1 MNVDKSIISVEKA
14 ARNFEL
20 AGETVSV
27 LKSIDLNV
35 EPGEFVTL
43 IGRSGSGKTTLLNL
57 LSGLDSP
64 TSGKVLF
71 EDQNM
76 AELNEGKLTELR
88 RSKLGFVFQSIGLL
102 PLLSAFENVEL
113 PLRISGLGSREREK
127 QTRKA
132 LDIVG
137 LVGRSSHRPYEL
149 SGGEQQRVAIARA
162 IVHNP
167 VLILADEPTGELD
180 SVNSR
185 AIFGLFKQMVEENNM
200 AVVAATHDS
209 NLLEMSDRVLRL
221 SEGYIEQDAT
231 YGQRFRD

>member
-88 RSKLGFVFQSIGLL
+88 RSKLGSVSYTH
-102 PLLSAFENVEL
+102 
-113 PLRISGLGSREREK
+113 LRAHE
-127 QTRKA
+127 T
-132 LDIVG
+132 
-137 LVGRSSHRPYEL
+137 
-149 SGGEQQRVAIARA
+149 
-162 IVHNP
+162 
-167 VLILADEPTGELD
+167 
-180 SVNSR
+180 
-185 AIFGLFKQMVEENNM
+185 
-200 AVVAATHDS
+200 
-209 NLLEMSDRVLRL
+209 
-221 SEGYIEQDAT
+221 
-231 YGQRFRD
+231 

>member
-1 MNVDKSIISVEKA
+1 MSVDKSIISVEKA
-14 ARNFEL
+14 ARTFEL

-35 EPGEFVTL
+35 KHGEFVTL
-43 IGRSGSGKTTLLNL
+43 IGRSGSAKTTLLNL

-71 EDQNM
+71 EDHNM
-76 AELNEGKLTELR
+76 ADLNEGKLTELR
-88 RSKLGFVFQSIGLL
+88 RSKLGFVFQSFGLL

-113 PLRISGLGSREREK
+113 PLRISGLGSRERDK

-137 LVGRSSHRPYEL
+137 LVGRSNHRPYEL

-162 IVHNP
+162 IVHDP

-185 AIFGLFKQMVEENNM
+185 AIFGLFKQMVEENDM

-221 SEGYIEQDAT
+221 SEGYIEEDAT
-231 YGQRFRD
+231 YGKRFRD

>member
-88 RSKLGFVFQSIGLL
+88 RSKLGFVFQSFGLL

-209 NLLEMSDRVLRL
+209 NLLEMYDRVLRL

>member
-1 MNVDKSIISVEKA
+1 MSVDKSIISVEKA
-14 ARNFEL
+14 ARTFEL

-35 EPGEFVTL
+35 KHGEFVTL
-43 IGRSGSGKTTLLNL
+43 IGRSGSVKTTLLNL

-71 EDQNM
+71 EDHNM
-76 AELNEGKLTELR
+76 ADLNEGKLTELR
-88 RSKLGFVFQSIGLL
+88 SSKLGFVFQSFGLL

-113 PLRISGLGSREREK
+113 PLRISGLGSRERDK

-137 LVGRSSHRPYEL
+137 LVGRSNHRPYEL

-162 IVHNP
+162 IVHDP

-185 AIFGLFKQMVEENNM
+185 AIFGLFKQMVEENDM

-221 SEGYIEQDAT
+221 SEGYIEEDAT
-231 YGQRFRD
+231 YGKRFRD

>member
-1 MNVDKSIISVEKA
+1 MSVDKSIISVEKA
-14 ARNFEL
+14 ARTFEL

-35 EPGEFVTL
+35 KHGEFVTL

-71 EDQNM
+71 EDHNM
-76 AELNEGKLTELR
+76 ADLNEGKLTELR
-88 RSKLGFVFQSIGLL
+88 RSKLGFVFQSFGLL
-102 PLLSAFENVEL
+102 PLLSAFEIVEL
-113 PLRISGLGSREREK
+113 PLRISGLGSRERDK

-137 LVGRSSHRPYEL
+137 LVGRSNHRPYEL

-162 IVHNP
+162 IVHDP

-185 AIFGLFKQMVEENNM
+185 AIFGLFKQMVEENDM

-221 SEGYIEQDAT
+221 SEGYIEEDAT
-231 YGQRFRD
+231 YGKRFRD

>member
-1 MNVDKSIISVEKA
+1 MSVDKSIISVEKA
-14 ARNFEL
+14 ARTFEL

-35 EPGEFVTL
+35 KHGEFVTL

-71 EDQNM
+71 EDHNM
-76 AELNEGKLTELR
+76 ADLNEGKLTELR
-88 RSKLGFVFQSIGLL
+88 RSKLGFVFQSFGLL

-113 PLRISGLGSREREK
+113 PLRITGLGSRERDK

-137 LVGRSSHRPYEL
+137 LVGRSNHRPYEL

-162 IVHNP
+162 IVHDP

-185 AIFGLFKQMVEENNM
+185 AIFGLFKQMVEENDM

-221 SEGYIEQDAT
+221 SEGYIEEDAT
-231 YGQRFRD
+231 YGKRFRD

>member
-1 MNVDKSIISVEKA
+1 MNSGETIIAVQNASRSFK
-14 ARNFEL
+14 L

-27 LKSIDLNV
+27 LKSVDLNIRQ
-35 EPGEFVTL
+35 GEFVTL

-64 TSGKVLF
+64 SSGKIMF

-76 AELNEGKLTELR
+76 AQMNEGRLTELR
-88 RSKLGFVFQSIGLL
+88 RSKLGFVFQSFGLL
-102 PLLSAFENVEL
+102 PLLSAFENIEL
-113 PLRISGLGSREREK
+113 PLRISGVGTRERERL
-127 QTRKA
+127 TRRA

-137 LVGRSSHRPYEL
+137 LEGRSSHRPYEL

-162 IVHNP
+162 IVHDP

-185 AIFGLFKQMVEENNM
+185 AIFGLFKQMVQEKNM
-200 AVVAATHDS
+200 SVVAATHDS
-209 NLLEMSDRVLRL
+209 NLLEMSDRVMRL
-221 SEGYIEQDAT
+221 SEGNIEEDAS
-231 YGQRFRD
+231 YGQRFRE

>member
-1 MNVDKSIISVEKA
+1 MSVDKSIISVEKA
-14 ARNFEL
+14 ARTFEL

-35 EPGEFVTL
+35 KHGEFVTL

-71 EDQNM
+71 EDHNM
-76 AELNEGKLTELR
+76 ADLNEGKLTELR
-88 RSKLGFVFQSIGLL
+88 RSKLGFVFQSFGLL

-113 PLRISGLGSREREK
+113 PLRISGLGSRERDK

-137 LVGRSSHRPYEL
+137 LVGRSNHRPYEL

-162 IVHNP
+162 IVHDP

-185 AIFGLFKQMVEENNM
+185 AIFGLFKQMVEENDM

-221 SEGYIEQDAT
+221 SEGVFTNVEFI
-231 YGQRFRD
+231 